1 MANVEK
7 LVCLYAMASTSCNS
21 MNTSQMR
28 SAATIGQYTV
38 TTIFHGLMEGINYG
52 ESTKNSNDIR

>member
-1 MANVEK
+1 MANAEK

-28 SAATIGQYTV
+28 SAATIGQYSHNH
-38 TTIFHGLMEGINYG
+38 FHGLMEGINYG
-52 ESTKNSNDIR
+52 ESTKNSNDIS